1 MAKIGLPRL
10 IIGAFLAIL
19 AGAGFY
25 LGLSMD
31 QIISNMLT
39 RFGMNLL
46 LVLALIPTIQ
56 SGSGPNFG
64 LPFGIICGLVTAT
77 LAIEWDMRGFT
88 ALAFAVAAAIPL
100 GALAGYLYGLLL
112 NRVKGQEMTVG
123 TYMGFSIV
131 SLMSI
136 FWLMAPYK
144 SPEMIWPYGGNGL
157 RVTIVLKDR
166 MDQLLDKLWAFQ
178 VGDILPDGVESAL
191 MGNRYLANLVKVQV
205 PTGLLLFAALC
216 CLGLWLFMRTKT
228 GVAMQIV
235 GSNPRFADATGL
247 NVNRYRV
254 LGSMISCAMAA
265 AGIIIYSQSF
275 GFLQLYQAPLYMA
288 LYMVSAILIG
298 GASLQ
303 RATITHAIIGT
314 FLFNGLLV
322 AALPVANEVVPGDIS
337 EVVRVIISN
346 GIILYA
352 LSRKEEGGHAK

>member
-1 MAKIGLPRL
+1 MHSGVLREWLRKLGLPRL
-10 IIGAFLAIL
+10 IIGTFLLIL
-19 AGAGFY
+19 LIAGFV
-25 LGLSMD
+25 LDLPMD
-31 QIISNMLT
+31 QIVSSLLT

-77 LAIEWDMRGFT
+77 LAIELDMRGWN
-88 ALAFAVAAAIPL
+88 ALAFSCILAIPL
-100 GALAGYLYGLLL
+100 GAFAGYLYGLLL

-166 MDQLLDKLWAFQ
+166 MDQILDRCGAFT
-178 VGDILPDGVESAL
+178 VAGVT
-191 MGNRYLANLVKVQV
+191 V
-205 PTGLLLFAALC
+205 PTGLLLFSFLC
-216 CLGLWLFMRTKT
+216 CLGMWLFMRTKT
-228 GVAMQIV
+228 GVAMSIV
-235 GSNPRFADATGL
+235 GANPRFAEASGL
-247 NVNRYRV
+247 NVNKYRV
-254 LGSMISCAMAA
+254 LGSVISCAMAA
-265 AGIIIYSQSF
+265 VGIIIYSQSF

-303 RATITHAIIGT
+303 RANITHAIIGS

-322 AALPVANEVVPGDIS
+322 VALPVANVVVPGDIS

-352 LSRKEEGGHAK
+352 LSRKEEGGSK

>member
-1 MAKIGLPRL
+1 MPSFELRQRMRRIGWPRL
-10 IIGAFLAIL
+10 IIGGFLLVLVVAGLVLRLPMGQILGAI
-19 AGAGFY
+19 
-25 LGLSMD
+25 
-31 QIISNMLT
+31 IT

-64 LPFGIICGLVTAT
+64 LPFGIICGLITAT
-77 LAIEWDMRGFT
+77 LAIELDLRGFT
-88 ALAFAVAAAIPL
+88 ALAFSCGLAIPL
-100 GALAGYLYGLLL
+100 GAFAGWLYGLLL

-131 SLMSI
+131 SLFSI
-136 FWLMAPYK
+136 FWLVAPYH
-144 SPEMIWPYGGNGL
+144 SPEMIWPYGGDGL

-166 MDQLLDKLWAFQ
+166 MDKLLDGLWAFRI
-178 VGDILPDGVESAL
+178 GDVA
-191 MGNRYLANLVKVQV
+191 V
-205 PTGLLLFAALC
+205 PTGLLLFAFAC
-216 CLGLWLFMRTKT
+216 CAGLWFFMRTKT
-228 GVAMQIV
+228 GIAMTIV
-235 GSNPRFADATGL
+235 GSNPRFARASGL
-247 NVNRYRV
+247 NVNKYRV
-254 LGSMISCAMAA
+254 YGSMISCAMAA
-265 AGIIIYSQSF
+265 VGIIIYSQSF

-298 GASLQ
+298 GASLN

-322 AALPVANEVVPGDIS
+322 AALPVANEIVPGDIS

-352 LSRKEEGGHAK
+352 LSRKEEGGHA

>member
-1 MAKIGLPRL
+1 MHSGSLWEWISRMGWPRIIIGLFLVVLL
-10 IIGAFLAIL
+10 IAGLIL
-19 AGAGFY
+19 K
-25 LGLSMD
+25 LPMD
-31 QIISNMLT
+31 QIFSSLLT

-64 LPFGIICGLVTAT
+64 LPFGIICGLIAAT
-77 LAIEWDMRGFT
+77 LAIELDLSGFP
-88 ALAFAVAAAIPL
+88 ALGFSLALAIPL
-100 GALAGYLYGLLL
+100 GAFAGWLYGLLL

-136 FWLMAPYK
+136 YWLIAPYK
-144 SPEMIWPYGGNGL
+144 SPEMIWPYGGDGL
-157 RVTIVLKDR
+157 RVTIVLKGR
-166 MDQLLDKLWAFQ
+166 MDRLLDGLWAIKD
-178 VGDILPDGVESAL
+178 GDTILF
-191 MGNRYLANLVKVQV
+191 
-205 PTGLLLFAALC
+205 PTGLLLFAVLC
-216 CLGLWLFMRTKT
+216 CVIMWIFLHTKT
-228 GVAMQIV
+228 GIAMSIV
-235 GSNPRFADATGL
+235 GSNPRFAEATGL
-247 NVNRYRV
+247 NVNKYRV
-254 LGSMISCAMAA
+254 YGSMISCAMAA

-303 RATITHAIIGT
+303 KATITHAIVGT

-352 LSRKEEGGHAK
+352 LSRKEMGGAK

>member
-1 MAKIGLPRL
+1 MPENRIGAWIARVGLPRL
-10 IIGAFLAIL
+10 IIGVFLIAL
-19 AGAGFY
+19 VAAGIA
-25 LGLSMD
+25 LNLPMD
-31 QIISNMLT
+31 QIVGSMLT

-64 LPFGIICGLVTAT
+64 LPFGIICGLITAT
-77 LAIEWDMRGFT
+77 LAIELDLRNFT
-88 ALAFAVAAAIPL
+88 ALAFAVGLAIPM
-100 GALAGYLYGLLL
+100 GAFAGWLYGLLL

-136 FWLMAPYK
+136 FWLVAPYH
-144 SPEMIWPYGGNGL
+144 SPEMIWPYGGSGL

-166 MDQLLDKLWAFQ
+166 MDQILDKLLAF
-178 VGDILPDGVESAL
+178 DIGGIAI
-191 MGNRYLANLVKVQV
+191 
-205 PTGLLLFAALC
+205 PTGLLLFAILC
-216 CLGLWLFMRTKT
+216 CVGLWLFMRTKT
-228 GVAMQIV
+228 GIAMTIV
-235 GSNPRFADATGL
+235 GSNPRFAEATGL
-247 NVNRYRV
+247 NVNKYRV
-254 LGSMISCAMAA
+254 YGSMISCAMAA
-265 AGIIIYSQSF
+265 VGIIIYSQSF

-352 LSRKEEGGHAK
+352 LSRKEEGGYAK

>member
-1 MAKIGLPRL
+1 MPDAIRDWLSRMGWPRL
-10 IIGAFLAIL
+10 IIGLFLL
-19 AGAGFY
+19 FLLVSGVF
-25 LGLSMD
+25 LRLPMS
-31 QIISNMLT
+31 QIVGSVLT

-64 LPFGIICGLVTAT
+64 LPFGIICGLITAT
-77 LAIEWDMRGFT
+77 LAIELDMRGFPALLFSC
-88 ALAFAVAAAIPL
+88 ALAIPM
-100 GALAGYLYGLLL
+100 GAFVGWLYGLLL

-136 FWLMAPYK
+136 FWLVAPYH
-144 SPEMIWPYGGNGL
+144 SPEMIWPYGGDGL

-166 MDQLLDKLWAFQ
+166 MDKLLDNLLAFEI
-178 VGDILPDGVESAL
+178 GGVPI
-191 MGNRYLANLVKVQV
+191 
-205 PTGLLLFAALC
+205 PTGLLLFAVLC
-216 CLGLWLFMRTKT
+216 CILMWLFLRTKT
-228 GVAMQIV
+228 GIAMSIV
-235 GSNPRFADATGL
+235 GSNPRFAEATGL

-254 LGSMISCAMAA
+254 YGSMISCAMAA
-265 AGIIIYSQSF
+265 VGIIIYSQSF

-322 AALPVANEVVPGDIS
+322 VALPVANEVVPGDIS

-352 LSRKEEGGHAK
+352 LSRKEEGGFGK

>member
-1 MAKIGLPRL
+1 MLSRIGWPRL
-10 IIGAFLAIL
+10 IIGVFLAVVI
-19 AGAGFY
+19 GAGFY
-25 LGLSMD
+25 LNLSMD
-31 QIISNMLT
+31 QIMSNMLT

-77 LAIEWDMRGFT
+77 LAIELDMRGFP
-88 ALAFAVAAAIPL
+88 ALLFACLASIPL
-100 GALAGYLYGLLL
+100 GAIAGYLYGLLL

-136 FWLMAPYK
+136 YWLMAPYK

-157 RVTIVLKDR
+157 RVTIVLTGR
-166 MDQLLDKLWAFQ
+166 MEQLLDKWGAFKIAD
-178 VGDILPDGVESAL
+178 VLPDAADAFL
-191 MGNRYLANLVKVQV
+191 AGNKYLAHFLNVQV
-205 PTGLLLFAALC
+205 PTGLLLFAIC
-216 CLGLWLFMRTKT
+216 CCIGLWLFMRTKT
-228 GVAMQIV
+228 GTSMCIV
-235 GSNPRFADATGL
+235 GSNPRFAEMSGL
-247 NVNRYRV
+247 NVNWYRV

-265 AGIIIYSQSF
+265 VGIIIYSQSF

-298 GASLQ
+298 GAALN

-322 AALPVANEVVPGDIS
+322 AALPVANEIVPGDIS

-352 LSRKEEGGHAK
+352 LSRKEEGGSK

>member
-1 MAKIGLPRL
+1 MTSVRNWLQRMGWPRL
-10 IIGAFLAIL
+10 IIALFLL
-19 AGAGFY
+19 FLLVAGAALHLPMSQI
-25 LGLSMD
+25 LGSV
-31 QIISNMLT
+31 LT

-46 LVLALIPTIQ
+46 LVLAMIPTIQ

-64 LPFGIICGLVTAT
+64 LPFGIICGLITAT
-77 LAIEWDMRGFT
+77 LAIELDLRGFT
-88 ALAFAVAAAIPL
+88 ALLFACLSAIPL

-136 FWLMAPYK
+136 FWLIAPYH
-144 SPEMIWPYGGNGL
+144 SPEMIWPYGGDGL

-166 MDQLLDKLWAFQ
+166 MDGLLDNLLAFSI
-178 VGDILPDGVESAL
+178 GDIP
-191 MGNRYLANLVKVQV
+191 V
-205 PTGLLLFAALC
+205 PTGLLLFAFAC
-216 CLGLWLFMRTKT
+216 CIALWLFMRTKT
-228 GVAMQIV
+228 GLAMSMV
-235 GSNPRFADATGL
+235 GSNPRFAEASGL
-247 NVNRYRV
+247 NVNKHRIY
-254 LGSMISCAMAA
+254 GSVISCAMAA
-265 AGIIIYSQSF
+265 VGIIIYSQSF

-303 RATITHAIIGT
+303 RATITNAIIGT

-322 AALPVANEVVPGDIS
+322 VALPVANEVVPGDIS

-352 LSRKEEGGHAK
+352 LSRKEQGGPGK

>member
-1 MAKIGLPRL
+1 MNNLSPRRLLHRVGWPRL
-10 IIGAFLAIL
+10 IIGGFLALIL
-19 AGAGFY
+19 IGGFM
-25 LGLSMD
+25 LKLPMG
-31 QIISNMLT
+31 QIGSNILV

-64 LPFGIICGLVTAT
+64 LPFGIICGLIAAT
-77 LAIEWDMRGFT
+77 LAIELDMRGFSALLFSC
-88 ALAFAVAAAIPL
+88 ALAAPL
-100 GALAGYLYGLLL
+100 GAVAGYLYGLLL

-136 FWLMAPYK
+136 FWLIAPYR
-144 SPEMIWPYGGNGL
+144 SPEMIWPYGGDGL

-166 MDQLLDKLWAFQ
+166 MEQILDKLGAFTIGGQ
-178 VGDILPDGVESAL
+178 LDSAGNWVGGFTF
-191 MGNRYLANLVKVQV
+191 
-205 PTGLLLFAALC
+205 PTGLLVFAFLC

-228 GVAMQIV
+228 GIAMTIV
-235 GSNPRFADATGL
+235 GSNPRFAEASGL
-247 NVNRYRV
+247 NVNKYRV
-254 LGSMISCAMAA
+254 LGSMISSAMAA
-265 AGIIIYSQSF
+265 VGIIIYSQSF

-298 GASLQ
+298 GASLG
-303 RATITHAIIGT
+303 RATITHAIIGS

-322 AALPVANEVVPGDIS
+322 AALPVANEIVPGDIS
-337 EVVRVIISN
+337 EVVRVILSN

-352 LSRKEEGGHAK
+352 LSRKEEGGYAK